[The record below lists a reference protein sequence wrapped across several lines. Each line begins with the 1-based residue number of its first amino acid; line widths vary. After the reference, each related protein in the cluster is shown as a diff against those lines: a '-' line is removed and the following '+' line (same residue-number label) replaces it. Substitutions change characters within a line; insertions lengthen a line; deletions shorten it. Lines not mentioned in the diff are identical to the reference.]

1 MSGVGAYTALDPCTP
16 RPSKLV
22 ASTATRDFS
31 YLKNVFCARAR
42 RAGAMRG
49 TLFKIDIKSCSRRTG
64 PNEGRGK
71 LACGTHVAHQYGCST
86 LLHACVGPV
95 RPVDGLY
102 RDFL

>member
-1 MSGVGAYTALDPCTP
+1 MCLRMAGVGVGAYTAPDPCTP

-49 TLFKIDIKSCSRRTG
+49 GLIYIKSDRTQISR
-64 PNEGRGK
+64 
-71 LACGTHVAHQYGCST
+71 
-86 LLHACVGPV
+86 
-95 RPVDGLY
+95 
-102 RDFL
+102 